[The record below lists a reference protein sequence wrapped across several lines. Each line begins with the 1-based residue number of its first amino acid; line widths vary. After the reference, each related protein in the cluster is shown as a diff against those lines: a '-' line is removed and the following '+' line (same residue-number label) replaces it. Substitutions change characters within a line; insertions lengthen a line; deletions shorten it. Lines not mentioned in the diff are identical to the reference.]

1 MMGANVG
8 YDLWFVAH
16 LMLAVAAVVV
26 LGALRYSATLSLT
39 DTDRGRVA
47 KRFPNRV
54 NWAARLIHLVPCT
67 GLVLSGI
74 GGHDVSLSRPWV
86 LTGLV
91 LYVVLAYVVEAR
103 VLPVERQVAEIV
115 RDPSQ
120 EFTSTVRRLVR
131 VLDSALLIMTIT
143 FAVMVSQF

>member
-16 LMLAVAAVVV
+16 LVLAVAAVVV

-39 DTDRGRVA
+39 DTDRDRVA
-47 KRFPNRV
+47 IRFPNRV
-54 NWAARLIHLVPCT
+54 NWAARLIHVVPFT
-67 GLVLSGI
+67 GFVLSGI
-74 GGHDVSLSRPWV
+74 GGHDVSLSQPWV

-91 LYVVLAYVVEAR
+91 LYVLLAYVVEAR
-103 VLPVERQVAEIV
+103 VLPVERQVAANV

-120 EFTSTVRRLVR
+120 EFVTTVRRLVR
-131 VLDSALLIMTIT
+131 VLDTALLIMTSI